1 MVLRQNIVC
10 KQYLKEQVYFLT
22 RNIHGEEMDV
32 QNDFRSVRRIQHAIL
47 KCSYAASKISYEYK
61 LIMKDTICIV
71 MSVRKILTE
80 RYDDNLTN
88 L

>member
-1 MVLRQNIVC
+1 
-10 KQYLKEQVYFLT
+10 
-22 RNIHGEEMDV
+22 MDV

-61 LIMKDTICIV
+61 LIMKDAICIV
-71 MSVRKILTE
+71 MSVLKILTE